1 MSLTMDLV
9 SPFMKYLM
17 VAGAVSG
24 YSAFQVIL
32 SKSWMY

>member
-24 YSAFQVIL
+24 YSAFQATL
-32 SKSWMY
+32 SKS